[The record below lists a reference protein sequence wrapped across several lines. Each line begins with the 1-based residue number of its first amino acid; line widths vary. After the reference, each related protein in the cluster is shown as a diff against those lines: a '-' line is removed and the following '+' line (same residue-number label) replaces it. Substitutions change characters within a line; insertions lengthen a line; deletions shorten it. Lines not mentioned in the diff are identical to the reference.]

1 MKRILLLC
9 LAAVVVFA
17 GSESWAQTRT
27 VTGKVTSLEDGTTLP
42 GVNVVLKGTTTGTV
56 TDVDGNYSIPLPP
69 AGGALVFTFIGLI
82 SQEIEV
88 GDRTSIDVQMA
99 QDAKQLSEV
108 VVIGYGTQER
118 ADVTGSIS
126 KIKGSEIQNLPVTS
140 YEQALQGRTAG
151 VQISSPSGELG
162 AAMRIRVR
170 GSSSI
175 TANNQPLTV
184 IDGFIV
190 TTNDQSNFVDSNA
203 SNPMADLNPNDIE
216 SVEVLKDASAAAIYG
231 SRASNGVII
240 ITTKRG
246 GKGKTKFNLNY
257 STGVSK
263 PTHVRGFLN
272 RDQYIQMFKD
282 AAANSGF
289 TTDPAGLNDAWAQ
302 LGGGTYAGTTSFSGL
317 VAGGADENWSKDAY
331 RTGRISQY
339 DLSAAGGDDK
349 TKFYASFGYLDQ
361 QGIIVGND
369 LSRLSGRLNIDHSV
383 NDRLRFGLSI
393 NQVYTKKNNIPENN
407 SFGSPLEANAIAPIY
422 PYRDS
427 TGDYSAVTYYGNPF
441 RGINNFK
448 DQSTTWRNFSNI
460 YGTWDI
466 TKNLN
471 FRSEAGID
479 YLGLYE
485 YGWNGSKMPT
495 SIATPSSGK
504 YGTSRVINYNINNT
518 LTFMKT
524 IAEKH
529 SLQVL
534 LGQSF
539 QNSASEFSFEQG
551 LGLPLDNLRYLAS
564 ASQNTSFSSSST
576 AFAYTSVFG
585 RVNYKF
591 GSKYL
596 LSASLRNDGSSRFG
610 QNQKYGWFPSASVG
624 WILTEESFFKGLNID
639 NVVSFF
645 KLKTSIGVTGNSEI
659 TNFASRGLY
668 TSTNFG
674 NRVGLY
680 PTQMVNNDL
689 SWEKTVQWDIGFE
702 YNIINNR
709 ISGGVDYYTKNTNG
723 LLLSLPINP
732 TSGFTSSLRNLG
744 SMTNKGW
751 DIYINTKNLVGKLKW
766 STSFNIS
773 MYKNNVTDLSGQQ
786 ILPTGR
792 NLNAAIV
799 GQPIG
804 VFYGVEYA
812 GVDPQNGDALYKLA
826 DGTTTSNWSTAS
838 QIANYKILGNP
849 NPLHYGGI
857 TNTFEF
863 SGFDLSVLGQWSYGN
878 KIFNSSAIFQQQVFA
893 TGGLDNQTSETIN
906 YWKKEG
912 DITNVPRPD
921 FNAANGNRT
930 SSRFVS
936 DGSYFRFKT
945 VTLGYTI
952 PKSLSDRIKF
962 NSVRIYVTGQNIFT
976 ITNYKGNDPEINYVT
991 PGVSTQ
997 SVNLANG
1004 VDYYSAPQAKSIIFG
1019 IKLGF

>member
-1 MKRILLLC
+1 MKRILLLTFTALSILTSSEL
-9 LAAVVVFA
+9 LAQA
-17 GSESWAQTRT
+17 RT
-27 VTGKVTSLEDGTTLP
+27 ITGKVTSSEDGSALP
-42 GVNVVLKGTTTGTV
+42 GVNVVLKGTTIGAV
-56 TDVDGNYSIPLPP
+56 TDIEGNYTLTAPNE
-69 AGGALVFTFIGLI
+69 GGTLVFTFIGLI
-82 SQEIEV
+82 SQEVDIN
-88 GDRTSIDVQMA
+88 GRTAVNVVMQP
-99 QDAKQLSEV
+99 DAKQLAEV
-108 VVIGYGTQER
+108 VVVGYGTQER
-118 ADVTGSIS
+118 ADVTGSIT
-126 KIKGSEIQNLPVTS
+126 KVKGAELQNLPVTS
-140 YEQALQGRTAG
+140 YEQALQGRAPG

-190 TTNDQSNFVDSNA
+190 TSNDQTNFVDSNA
-203 SNPMADLNPNDIE
+203 SNPLADLNPNDIE

-263 PTHVRGFLN
+263 PTHVRSFLN

-289 TTDPAGLNDAWAQ
+289 TTDNAGLNDAWAQ

-317 VAGGADENWSKDAY
+317 VAGGANENWNQDAY

-339 DLSAAGGDDK
+339 DLSAAGGDEK

-369 LSRLSGRLNIDHSV
+369 LSRISGRLNIDHSV
-383 NDRLRFGLSI
+383 SDKVRFGISI

-441 RGINNFK
+441 RGLNNFK
-448 DQSTTWRNFSNI
+448 DISTTWRNFSNI

-485 YGWNGSKMPT
+485 YGWNGSKMPI

-518 LTFMKT
+518 LTYNRTF
-524 IAEKH
+524 AEKH

-534 LGQSF
+534 VGQSF
-539 QNSASEFSFEQG
+539 QNSSSQFSYEQG
-551 LGLPLDNLRYLAS
+551 LGLPLDDLKYLAS
-564 ASQNTSFSSSST
+564 ASQNTSFSSSAT

-585 RVNYKF
+585 RLNYKF
-591 GSKYL
+591 GNKYL

-610 QNQKYGWFPSASVG
+610 QNKKYGWFPSASVG
-624 WILTEESFFKGLNID
+624 WIVTEESFFKGLNID
-639 NVVSFF
+639 NVVNFF
-645 KLKTSIGVTGNSEI
+645 KLKASLGVTGNSEI
-659 TNFASRGLY
+659 SNFASRGLF

-674 NRVGLY
+674 SRVGLY

-702 YNIINNR
+702 YTIVDNR
-709 ISGGVDYYTKNTNG
+709 ISGGVDYYTKNTDG

-751 DIYINTKNLVGKLKW
+751 DIYINTRNLVGAFKW

-773 MYKNNVTDLSGQQ
+773 MYKNKITDLSGQQ
-786 ILPTGR
+786 VLPSGR

-799 GQPIG
+799 GQPLGI
-804 VFYGVEYA
+804 FYGVEYA
-812 GVDPQNGDALYKLA
+812 GVDPENGDALYRLA
-826 DGTTTSNWSTAS
+826 DGTTTSNWSVAS

-863 SGFDLSVLGQWSYGN
+863 KGFDLSVFGQWSYGN

-893 TGGLDNQTSETIN
+893 NGGLDNQTADMMS
-906 YWKKEG
+906 YWKQKG
-912 DITNVPRPD
+912 DVTDVPRPD

-930 SSRFVS
+930 TSRFVS

-945 VTLGYTI
+945 VTLGYNI
-952 PKSLSDRIKF
+952 PRALTDKIKF
-962 NSVRIYVTGQNIFT
+962 NSIRVYVTGQNIFT